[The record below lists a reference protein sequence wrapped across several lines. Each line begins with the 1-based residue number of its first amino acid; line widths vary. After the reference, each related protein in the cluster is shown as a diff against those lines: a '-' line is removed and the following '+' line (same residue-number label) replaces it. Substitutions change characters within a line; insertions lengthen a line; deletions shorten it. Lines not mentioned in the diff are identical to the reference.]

1 MLIEAL
7 EKAVQAAGV
16 PEELSRVADLQLAFD
31 NAQLLRTLERRTAAL
46 KAAKFDKAT
55 ELEAELTRLKDEN
68 LEKFMRP
75 NTFYV
80 TFKYEDTLVR
90 AVEMG
95 AFDFCEE
102 KIALKRAKEPT
113 NIIWENRDVSKR
125 RR

>member
-1 MLIEAL
+1 M
-7 EKAVQAAGV
+7 
-16 PEELSRVADLQLAFD
+16 SHVADLQLAFD

-46 KAAKFDKAT
+46 KAAKFNKAT